1 MRAFFTMVGFVGVL
15 FASGAIS
22 FMGIGYIRNA
32 EKSGIASAGMQESP
46 ENTTDLEAPEAIS
59 NSSSSRES
67 RYSED
72 RQQIAALSAP
82 PVRKKRKEKQIETK
96 VSAVESTR
104 AKLKMLYNDE
114 SYVED
119 CISQWKSEV
128 KDLSER
134 YALKPEVAMAMVIVE
149 NYLDKDY
156 SYSDLKRD
164 AREHS
169 NERLMATDDLLD
181 RYQYGWSINKLV
193 TKYELIERMGATKVS
208 RPAVAKVERKE
219 RVVVSKTSSSK
230 KEKKATTQV
239 KSSSLETALQ
249 KQVAQSM
256 GYRTWEGLQRL
267 ANHEERQKA
276 EKMVRALM
284 TTSRIR

>member
-15 FASGAIS
+15 LASGAIS

-32 EKSGIASAGMQESP
+32 DKNGVASASMEEESA
-46 ENTTDLEAPEAIS
+46 NTFDLEAPAAIS
-59 NSSSSRES
+59 HSSETRES
-67 RYSED
+67 KRHED
-72 RQQIAALSAP
+72 REQIAALSAP
-82 PVRKKRKEKQIETK
+82 PVHRKRKEKQEETR

-104 AKLKMLYNDE
+104 AKLKMLYSDE
-114 SYVED
+114 RYVED
-119 CISQWKSEV
+119 CISEWKSEV

-164 AREHS
+164 AREHA
-169 NERLMATDDLLD
+169 NERLMATEDLLD
-181 RYQYGWSINKLV
+181 KYQFGWSINKLISQ
-193 TKYELIERMGATKVS
+193 YELEDRMGATKVS
-208 RPAVAKVERKE
+208 RPVVAKKDRKE
-219 RVVVSKTSSSK
+219 RVVVAKTTSSK
-230 KEKKATTQV
+230 KEKSAAPQV

-276 EKMVRALM
+276 EKMVRTMM